1 MLVVMKFGGTS
12 VADAKAIIR
21 VINHIKTRRT
31 KKTIVVVSA
40 ISEATNIL
48 TKLAALAAENK
59 LKSCKKILAQFKKRH
74 LKIADDLLHNEKLLA
89 QTINQ
94 INSYFTEI
102 EAALAGISLISELS
116 DRSFAKVVAY
126 GELLS
131 STILHAAMLEHGIKN
146 ILIDAHNII
155 VTNDNY
161 LKGNPNLEHMAKTVP
176 PLLNKHLN
184 QNTIVLTQ
192 GFIAGTMEGVTTI
205 LGREGSDY
213 SATLIGMIM
222 DADEVQIW
230 TDVDGIMTSDPKK
243 IANTRFIPQLSFQE
257 ATELSYFGAKVIHP
271 LTIKP
276 AARKNIPVRILNSTK
291 LEPKQKG
298 TLITNDTKTKQTK
311 ISSITYRESIKILNI
326 SLRQI
331 SPQHDFITTVFSL
344 LNAEQVAIDAATI
357 SSSNISLILNYKE
370 QLDKVVSKLA
380 PFAKTTIEENLS
392 LICIVGKNFNNIE
405 KIAKN
410 IFRILAGYNVR
421 MIVHGPS
428 NTSLILLVPKS
439 YLATIVQKL
448 HDAFF
453 YKKTNCLKTK

>member
-243 IANTRFIPQLSFQE
+243 IANTRFIHNFLF
-257 ATELSYFGAKVIHP
+257 
-271 LTIKP
+271 
-276 AARKNIPVRILNSTK
+276 RKQQNYRIL
-291 LEPKQKG
+291 
-298 TLITNDTKTKQTK
+298 
-311 ISSITYRESIKILNI
+311 
-326 SLRQI
+326 
-331 SPQHDFITTVFSL
+331 
-344 LNAEQVAIDAATI
+344 
-357 SSSNISLILNYKE
+357 
-370 QLDKVVSKLA
+370 
-380 PFAKTTIEENLS
+380 
-392 LICIVGKNFNNIE
+392 
-405 KIAKN
+405 
-410 IFRILAGYNVR
+410 
-421 MIVHGPS
+421 
-428 NTSLILLVPKS
+428 
-439 YLATIVQKL
+439 VQKL
-448 HDAFF
+448 SIH
-453 YKKTNCLKTK
+453 